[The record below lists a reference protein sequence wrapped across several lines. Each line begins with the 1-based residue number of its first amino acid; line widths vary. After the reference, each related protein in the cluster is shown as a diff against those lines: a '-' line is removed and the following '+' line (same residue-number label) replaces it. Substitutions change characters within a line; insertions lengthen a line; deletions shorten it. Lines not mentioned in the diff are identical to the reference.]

1 MGILQSAERSS
12 QLDPSENVIFQRH
25 MIAYMETAKI
35 ISGNVLEIGCGEG
48 YGITELA
55 PKAEQYFALDKYNT
69 AISEELKEKNNI
81 IFKQMEVPPLKGID
95 NNSIDFVVT
104 FQVIEHINNDELF
117 ISEIYRVLRPGGK
130 LILTTPNQ
138 LMSLTRNP
146 WHFREYTPNHIQEI
160 LQTSFQDIDIKGVF
174 GLEKAMDYYEKNKKE
189 VEKITRWDI
198 FNLQYLLPRFL
209 LQIPYDILNRI
220 NRQKLQDNNDDL
232 VDAITINDFCIKPM
246 TDKCFDY
253 FCIATK

>member
-1 MGILQSAERSS
+1 MGILQTAERSS

-35 ISGNVLEIGCGEG
+35 ISGKVLEIGCGEG

-55 PKAEQYFALDKYNT
+55 PKAEQYFAVDKYNT
-69 AISEELKEKNNI
+69 TISEKLKEKNNI

-117 ISEIYRVLRPGGK
+117 ISEIYRVLKSGGK

-146 WHFREYTPNHIQEI
+146 WHFREYTPNQMQEI

-174 GLEKAMDYYEKNKKE
+174 GLEKAMEYYEINKKA
-189 VEKITRWDI
+189 VGKIMRWDI
-198 FNLQYLLPRFL
+198 FNLQYLVPNFL

-220 NRQKLQDNNDDL
+220 NRQKLQDNNDTL
-232 VDAITINDFCIKPM
+232 VDSVTIDDFCIKPM

>member
-1 MGILQSAERSS
+1 MGILQTAERSS

-25 MIAYMETAKI
+25 MIAYMETAKM
-35 ISGNVLEIGCGEG
+35 ISGKVLEIGCGEG

-55 PKAEQYFALDKYNT
+55 PRAEQYFAVDKYNT
-69 AISEELKEKNNI
+69 TISEELKEQNNI
-81 IFKQMEVPPLKGID
+81 TFKQMEVPPLKGID

-117 ISEIYRVLRPGGK
+117 ISEIYRVLKPGGK

-146 WHFREYTPNHIQEI
+146 WHFREYTPNQMQEI

-174 GLEKAMDYYEKNKKE
+174 GLEKAMGYYEINKKA
-189 VEKITRWDI
+189 VEKIMRWDI
-198 FNLQYLLPRFL
+198 FNLQYLLPNFL

-220 NRQKLQDNNDDL
+220 NRQKLQDNNDTL
-232 VDAITINDFCIKPM
+232 VNAVTIDDFCIKPM

>member
-1 MGILQSAERSS
+1 MGILQTAERSS
-12 QLDPSENVIFQRH
+12 PLDPSENVIFQRH
-25 MIAYMETAKI
+25 MIAYMETAKM
-35 ISGNVLEIGCGEG
+35 ISGTVLEIGCGEG

-55 PKAEQYFALDKYNT
+55 PKAEQYFAVDKYNT
-69 AISEELKEKNNI
+69 PISEELKEKNNI

-117 ISEIYRVLRPGGK
+117 ISEIYRVLKPGGK

-146 WHFREYTPNHIQEI
+146 WHFREYTPNQIQEI

-174 GLEKAMDYYEKNKKE
+174 GLEKAMEYYEINKKA
-189 VEKITRWDI
+189 VEKIMRWDI
-198 FNLQYLLPRFL
+198 FNLQYLLPNFL

-220 NRQKLQDNNDDL
+220 NRQKLQHNNDTL
-232 VDAITINDFCIKPM
+232 VNVVTIDDFCIKPM
-246 TDKCFDY
+246 TNKCFDY

>member
-146 WHFREYTPNHIQEI
+146 WHFREYTPNQIQEI

>member
-1 MGILQSAERSS
+1 MGILQTAERSS
-12 QLDPSENVIFQRH
+12 HLDPSENVIFQRH
-25 MIAYMETAKI
+25 MIAYMETAKM
-35 ISGNVLEIGCGEG
+35 ISGKVLEIGCGEG
-48 YGITELA
+48 YGLVELA
-55 PKAEQYFALDKYNT
+55 PKAEHYLAVDKYDT
-69 AISEELKEKNNI
+69 PISKELKEQNNI
-81 IFKQMEVPPLKGID
+81 SFRQIEIPPLQGIED
-95 NNSIDFVVT
+95 NSIDFVVT
-104 FQVIEHINNDELF
+104 FQVIEHINDDELF
-117 ISEIYRVLRPGGK
+117 VSEIFRVLRPGGK
-130 LILTTPNQ
+130 LILTTPNK

-146 WHFREYTPNHIQEI
+146 WHFREYTPNEMQEI
-160 LQTSFQDIDIKGVF
+160 LQTSFKDINIKGVF
-174 GLEKAMDYYEKNKKE
+174 GLGKAMDYYEKNKKA

-232 VDAITINDFCIKPM
+232 VDAVTINDFCIKPM

>member
-25 MIAYMETAKI
+25 MIAYMETAKM
-35 ISGNVLEIGCGEG
+35 ISGKVLEIGCGEG

-69 AISEELKEKNNI
+69 VISEELKEKNNI

-146 WHFREYTPNHIQEI
+146 WHFREYTPNQIQEI